1 MSQPRHPHQP
11 HRMVGSTASTV
22 SVAPEPDDP
31 VVVLRRAVI
40 GARLRR
46 PAATVALLAE
56 LAFPNHD
63 DQRR

>member
-1 MSQPRHPHQP
+1 MSQARHPH
-11 HRMVGSTASTV
+11 RTRRVSGSMVPTV
-22 SVAPEPDDP
+22 SATPEPDDP
-31 VVVLRRAVI
+31 VMVLRRAVI

-63 DQRR
+63 DHRR